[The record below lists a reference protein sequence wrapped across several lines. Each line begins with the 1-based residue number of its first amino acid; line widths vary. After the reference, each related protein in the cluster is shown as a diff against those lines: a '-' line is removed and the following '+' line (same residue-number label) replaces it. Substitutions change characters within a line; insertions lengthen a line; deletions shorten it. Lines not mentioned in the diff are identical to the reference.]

1 MRFYYLLLI
10 ALLQMPAT
18 FAQQKV
24 IDSLENQL
32 KQSIP
37 DTIRIVSMM
46 RLAIQYEAVDT
57 ARAAALYNQGIALA
71 NKIGNN
77 YLASRHYHNRAI
89 LETTVGKYNQAD
101 ISIDSG
107 IWYLDH
113 SRHPDAEFRKAS
125 LYSEKANLNRYTNNF
140 KKSIEWQLKAIAVF
154 ERLKKYPNLL
164 NSYLNLSGFFKEQN
178 DYDKQLLYSRK
189 AYETSLKAGDTLSL
203 FKGNTFMMFGLVNQ
217 QQYDSGYY
225 FLNQARHYYSP
236 YHPQDVLVSFHLV
249 AGLAYMNLKKLDS
262 ARLEFEQSLAIAER
276 NNAIFSII
284 QSRIQIAWVY
294 AQQKQFAKAEPMLLE
309 AYRQADSMHQ
319 SSQLVIALEYLGKL
333 YEAKGEYKKAVGYY
347 KDWKIL
353 SDSIASETNK
363 KYANNLEVLY
373 ETSKKEDQIRQL
385 ESDKKIQQLTIKE
398 KNTFNYIL
406 IGGAA
411 ALLIFSFLSFRN
423 YRHKQKLQQQRIS
436 ELETEKQLTATEAV
450 LKGEEQ
456 ERTRLAK
463 DLHDGLGGMLS
474 GIKYSLNTMKGNL
487 IMTPDN
493 AQAFE
498 RSMDMLDSS
507 IKEMR
512 RVAHN
517 MMPEAL
523 VKFGLDTALK
533 DFCTDINNS
542 GALKVTYQSI
552 GLEGVVIDQ
561 TVAIT
566 IYRIVQ
572 ELLNNTIKH
581 AQASEAIVQITKDG
595 PGLSVTVE
603 DNGKGFDTTILSNSR
618 GIGWT
623 NILNRIEFLKG
634 KLDIQSSAQ
643 SGTSVHIE
651 MES

>member
-37 DTIRIVSMM
+37 DTIRIVSLM

-89 LETTVGKYNQAD
+89 LESTVGKYDRAN

-113 SRHPDAEFRKAS
+113 SNHPDAEFRKAS
-125 LYSEKANLNRYTNNF
+125 LYNEKSSVSRYQNDF
-140 KKSIEWQLKAIAVF
+140 KKSVDWQLKAIAVF
-154 ERLKKYPNLL
+154 ERLKKYPYLL
-164 NSYLNLSGFFKEQN
+164 NSYLNLSGFYKEQN
-178 DYDKQLLYSRK
+178 DYEKQLLYCRK

-203 FKGNTFMMFGLVNQ
+203 FKGNTFMMFALVNQ
-217 QQYDSGYY
+217 GQYDSGYY
-225 FLNQARHYYSP
+225 FLNRARRYYSP
-236 YHPQDVLVSFHLV
+236 YHAQDVLVSFHLV

-262 ARLEFEQSLAIAER
+262 ARREFEQSLAIAER
-276 NNAIFSII
+276 NSAIFSII

-294 AQQKQFAKAEPMLLE
+294 AQQKQFARAEPMLLE

-333 YEAKGEYKKAVGYY
+333 YEAKGDYKKAVGYY

-385 ESDKKIQQLTIKE
+385 ESDKKIQQLNIKQ
-398 KNTFNYIL
+398 KNTFNYFL

-411 ALLIFSFLSFRN
+411 VLLVFSFLSYRN

-552 GLEGVVIDQ
+552 GLEGAAIDQ

-603 DNGKGFDTTILSNSR
+603 DNGKGFDTAILGHSR

-634 KLDIQSSAQ
+634 KLDIQSSTS
-643 SGTSVHIE
+643 SGTSIHIE
-651 MES
+651 MEN